1 MTTTEP
7 AKPDYLMAAHH
18 CGEAAEMFTSH
29 RVLVAHE
36 TPYYGD
42 FYAREGLRYFTKAA
56 AALGYRLVAIE
67 PKPVTSEPGFD
78 NRHIPTS
85 PAQTPPDGGRWNE
98 HSTAQEA

>member
-7 AKPDYLMAAHH
+7 AKPDYLMATHH

-42 FYAREGLRYFTKAA
+42 FYACEGLRYFTKAA
-56 AALGYRLVAIE
+56 ANLGYRLVKIE
-67 PKPVTSEPGFD
+67 PEAVTDAPGFD
-78 NRHIPTS
+78 GR
-85 PAQTPPDGGRWNE
+85 DGGRMHE
-98 HSTAQEA
+98 ISSAQEGV